1 MCENITS
8 IKGSFHEDVSNLF
21 ILKLDIQRGVWK
33 RGEEGGGGVQ
43 FYIHVEITC
52 TVTEKP
58 FWGKC

>member
-8 IKGSFHEDVSNLF
+8 IKGSFHEDVSYLF

-33 RGEEGGGGVQ
+33 RGEEGGVQ